1 MENPLHFAVQD
12 VVPEPSSEEGVW
24 PQGRLA
30 GRDGADDPLVSV
42 ILVVRDRADCI
53 GRAIESVLA
62 QDYRNLELIVVDDG
76 STDGTARAIAAYGD
90 SIRLIRQKHA
100 GPYAARN
107 RALVQARGDLIAFMD
122 SDDFWLPGKLRA
134 QVPLMRRSEVGLVF
148 GDTIHVSEPREG
160 TPRTGRTSFRTSPP
174 RRGRVAEAL
183 VWRNFVPTC
192 TVLVR
197 RTCLEE
203 IGGFD
208 ESSPISADY
217 PAWFRIAL
225 RHELDHVD
233 EPVALYTVHKAGIS
247 FDLGRSLAAR
257 MGLFSAEL
265 DRAEDAQSRIL
276 IRRLLFNLSLHLGFA
291 VLRRRAKN
299 VARPSRLAWRTA
311 LRTGRARTPIWA
323 VAFALGQIKL
333 RARRAFS

>member
-1 MENPLHFAVQD
+1 MDLRAPPPDISDLASPSTGEDRALDRFARFRPD
-12 VVPEPSSEEGVW
+12 TEE
-24 PQGRLA
+24 
-30 GRDGADDPLVSV
+30 PLVSV
-42 ILVVRDRADCI
+42 ILVVHNRPDCI

-76 STDGTARAIAAYGD
+76 STDGTTEAIAAFGD
-90 SIRLIRQKHA
+90 SVRLIRRPHA

-107 RALVQARGDLIAFMD
+107 RALDHARGDLIAFMD
-122 SDDFWLPGKLRA
+122 SDDFWLPHKLAA
-134 QVPLMRRSEVGLVF
+134 QVPLMERSEVGLVF
-148 GDTIHVSEPREG
+148 GDTIHVSEPRKG

-174 RRGRVAEAL
+174 KRGRVAEAL

-197 RTCLEE
+197 RACLEE

-225 RHELDHVD
+225 RHELDHVE
-233 EPVALYTVHKAGIS
+233 EPVALYTVHKGGIS

-257 MGLFSAEL
+257 IGLFSAEL
-265 DRAEDAQSRIL
+265 DRAGDRDSRAL
-276 IRRLLFNLSLHLGFA
+276 LRHLLFNLSLHLGIA
-291 VLRRRAKN
+291 VLRGRAAS
-299 VARPSRLAWRTA
+299 VASPARLAWRTA
-311 LRTGRARTPIWA
+311 WRTGRLRALPWA
-323 VAFALGQIKL
+323 CAFALGQINL